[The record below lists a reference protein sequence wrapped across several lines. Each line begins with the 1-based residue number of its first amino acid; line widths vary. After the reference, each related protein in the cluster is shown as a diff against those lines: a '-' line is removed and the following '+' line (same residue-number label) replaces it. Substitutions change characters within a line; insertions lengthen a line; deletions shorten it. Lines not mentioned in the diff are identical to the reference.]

1 MTNKISIYILLL
13 SVSGLY
19 LQSCSPSQAAE
30 NTAVPPRQVN
40 VSKIQS
46 QVFQEKIS
54 SSGRLSAKEEIKL
67 SFKTGG
73 IIQKITVEE
82 GQKVRK
88 GQLLAVLQLDEIQA
102 QAQMANLSESK
113 AKIDL
118 ENAALALQLAE
129 RDYRNVRGLYTDSVA
144 TLEQLENVE
153 VQLENAKNQ
162 LAAAQTGVDLSRQNQ
177 TIANY
182 NLQYSKIVAPSSGTI
197 LKKYV
202 EANELV
208 GPGKTV
214 FLLGSNDQIK
224 VIKIGVTDKDIIHI
238 NLGDPAVV
246 QFDAYPNIDFEGRVE
261 AIAGQADPFTGTYEV
276 ELRVDPAGQKLLSG
290 FIANVKVQTQQKKNV
305 LVLDA
310 AALVAADGHTGKVF
324 VVENDQAKA
333 REVHIFRIEGEHV
346 LVTDGLQA
354 GELVVVSGAGYLEDG
369 QAVRVIE

>member
-1 MTNKISIYILLL
+1 MSNKLFFHLILLL
-13 SVSGLY
+13 STTLVI
-19 LQSCSPSQAAE
+19 QSCSPSKAAE
-30 NTAVPPRQVN
+30 NTVIPPRQVN
-40 VSKIQS
+40 VSTIES
-46 QVFQEKIS
+46 QVFQEKVIA
-54 SSGRLSAKEEIKL
+54 SGRLSAKEEINL

-73 IIQKITVEE
+73 IIQRMAVDE

-88 GQLLAVLQLDEIQA
+88 GQLLAILQLDEIQA

-129 RDYRNVRGLYTDSVA
+129 RDYRNVKGLYTDSVA

-177 TIANY
+177 SIADY
-182 NLQYSKIVAPSSGTI
+182 NLQYSKIIAPSSGTI

-208 GPGKTV
+208 GPGRNV

-224 VIKIGVTDKDIIHI
+224 VVKISVTDKDIIHI

-246 QFDAYPNIDFEGRVE
+246 QFDAYPGIDFKGTVE

-276 ELRVDPAGQKLLSG
+276 ELKVNPAGQKLFSG
-290 FIANVKVQTQQKKNV
+290 FIANVRVLTQQKKEV

-310 AALVAADGHTGKVF
+310 GALEAADGYTGKVF
-324 VVENDQAKA
+324 VIENGEAKA
-333 REVHIFRIEGEHV
+333 RVINIFRIEGAHV
-346 LVTDGLQA
+346 LVTSGLKV
-354 GELVVVSGAGYLEDG
+354 GEQVVVSGAGYLEDG
-369 QAVRVIE
+369 QAVRIIE

>member
-1 MTNKISIYILLL
+1 MTNITSLYILLL
-13 SVSGLY
+13 SISSL
-19 LQSCSPSQAAE
+19 LIQSCSPSKAAE
-30 NTAVPPRQVN
+30 NTSVPPRQVN
-40 VSKIQS
+40 VQTVES
-46 QVFQEKIS
+46 QDFQEKIV

-73 IIQKITVEE
+73 IVERITVEE

-88 GQLLAVLQLDEIQA
+88 GQLLAILQLDEIQA

-129 RDYRNVRGLYTDSVA
+129 RDYRNVKGLYTDSVA

-162 LAAAQTGVDLSRQNQ
+162 LAAAQTSLDLSRQNQ
-177 TIANY
+177 SIADY

-208 GPGKTV
+208 GPGRSI

-224 VIKIGVTDKDIIHI
+224 VVKISVTDKDIIHL
-238 NLGDPAVV
+238 NLGDQAEVK
-246 QFDAYPNIDFEGRVE
+246 FDAYPEIVFRGTVE

-276 ELRVDPAGQKLLSG
+276 ELKVNPAGQKLLSG
-290 FIANVKVQTQQKKNV
+290 FIATVQVKTQQKKAV
-305 LVLDA
+305 MSVDA
-310 AALVAADGHTGKVF
+310 AALVAADAYTGKVF
-324 VVENDQAKA
+324 VVENDQAQQ
-333 REVHIFRIEGEHV
+333 RTVTIFRVDGSEV

-354 GELVVVSGAGYLEDG
+354 GDQVVVSGAGYLEDG
-369 QAVRVIE
+369 QAVQMLK